1 MVERLIE
8 LSARHKWIVFG
19 VVLVLALWAADS
31 VRRTPLD
38 ALPDISDPQ
47 VIVYTEWMG
56 RSPDLVEDQITYP
69 LVRTLQSTPGVV
81 TVRGYSMFGMSF
93 TYALFGEGTDIYW
106 ARTRVLE
113 QLGRVQQLL
122 PPDVAPTLGPDASGV
137 GWVYQYVL
145 KDTSGR
151 LDLAELR
158 ALQDFTVRPA
168 LQAVPG
174 VAEVASL
181 GGFQRQ
187 YQIVIDPDRLVG
199 FGLTLGDVTRSV
211 RDANAEVGAR
221 VLELAGREYVLRG
234 RGYVKDLTDLE
245 RSVVSVGAG
254 GVPVRLGDVARV
266 QYGPDI
272 RRGAADYNGTGETVG
287 GIVVMRIG
295 SNALDVIRA
304 LETQI
309 ANLRLPDGVR
319 LIPTYNR
326 SELILGSVATLT
338 DTLVQ
343 QAIIVTI
350 ICLVFLFHARS
361 AMVVMIVLPL
371 SVLMSFIGIRYLGLT
386 SNIMSL
392 GGIAI
397 AIGELADAVIVLI
410 ENAHVRLA
418 AAPAGSDRRR
428 IIIDAC
434 KEVGRPI
441 FFSLLLIT
449 ISFLPIFTLAGQAGR
464 LFMPL
469 AYTKTFA
476 MFAAAMLSIT
486 LAPPLMVLLLRGRFR
501 TEATNPVSRLL
512 TTVYRPIAAVV
523 VRFRFLVVA
532 AAIVLMVAT
541 VPVFQRLGSEFMPPL
556 DEGTLLVMPTT
567 FPGISIEEARRA
579 LVAQDRIIMRFPE
592 VFSVHGKVG
601 RAETATDPAQLD
613 MIESVILLRPRGE
626 WPTCYT
632 PRWYS
637 TSAPD
642 WVKQT
647 VLRRVWPEQRSRTL
661 AELARDLDA
670 ALRMPGY
677 QMAISPPIR
686 TRIDMLTTG
695 VRTPV
700 GVKVFGDDLD
710 EIERISVRLEGLLR
724 EVPGTRSTFAER
736 QSGREYV
743 DIAPDRDAI
752 ARYGLTV
759 RDVQDVV
766 EAAIGGMP
774 VSHAIAGRSRFSI
787 NLRFAAD
794 WRSDPQA
801 LRALLVPV
809 PSTGSLVDIGGT
821 NAGAGAGARSAG
833 MAGSTAGGGSA
844 MAGMGG
850 GTRRAV
856 MPGAGAGSGS
866 GGMAGGIA
874 PPPMGGGSAAD
885 PEFLERWRQPSAS
898 VPLGQLADVRVTTGP
913 PMIKDEN
920 GVLVGYVFAD
930 IDQTERDLGGW
941 VDDAKAVV
949 AAQLSMPAGYRLQ
962 WTGQYEFLAEMEARL
977 RYVIPLTLIL
987 VVVLLYL
994 SMRGWPQTL
1003 LVLASLPFAIA
1014 GSVWLLAFKDYNLS
1028 TAVWVGMIA
1037 VAGVAAETGI
1047 VMVVYL
1053 DEAFAR
1059 YMREGRIRV
1068 PADVDAAVVEGA
1080 AARVRPLLMTVATTV
1095 LGLLPMLWESGVG
1108 ADVSARTA
1116 APVVGGLWSCM
1127 VLTLLVLPAGYAMW
1141 RRGQIRA
1148 SMVVAVSSG
1157 EVIPA
1162 RDVPL
1167 AEPPPPIEDFAP
1179 VDEVMPAQAEP
1190 SIDDLV
1196 AGDRATPS
1204 TNDSDTR
1211 ARPQDAA

>member
-8 LSARHKWIVFG
+8 LSAKHKWVVFG

-31 VRRTPLD
+31 VRKTPLD

-122 PPDVAPTLGPDASGV
+122 PPGVTPTLGPDASGV
-137 GWVYQYVL
+137 GWVYQYAL
-145 KDTSGR
+145 KDTTGR

-158 ALQDFTVRPA
+158 TLQDFTIRPA
-168 LQAVPG
+168 LQAVTG

-199 FGLTLGDVTRSV
+199 FGVTLSDITRSV

-234 RGYVKDLTDLE
+234 RGYVKELEDLE
-245 RSVVSVGAG
+245 SSVVAVGRG
-254 GVPVRLGDVARV
+254 GIPVRLRDVARV

-272 RRGAADYNGTGETVG
+272 RRGAADLNGTGETVG

-304 LETQI
+304 LEGQI
-309 ANLRLPDGVR
+309 ATLRLPDGVR
-319 LIPTYNR
+319 LIPTYDR
-326 SELILGSVATLT
+326 SELIVGAVNTLT
-338 DTLVQ
+338 NTLMQ
-343 QAIIVTI
+343 QAVIVTI

-361 AMVVMIVLPL
+361 ALIVMIVLPM
-371 SVLMSFIGIRYLGLT
+371 SVLMSFIAIRYLGLT

-397 AIGELADAVIVLI
+397 AVGELADAVIVLI

-418 AAPAGSDRRR
+418 AAPPGSDRKRV
-428 IIIDAC
+428 IVDAC

-476 MFAAAMLSIT
+476 MFAAAILSIT

-512 TTVYRPIAAVV
+512 SAVYRPVATLV
-523 VRFRFLVVA
+523 VRARVLVVL
-532 AAIVLMVAT
+532 AAIALMVAT

-556 DEGTLLVMPTT
+556 DEGSLLVMPTT
-567 FPGISIEEARRA
+567 FPGIAIEEARRA
-579 LVAQDRIIMRFPE
+579 LVAQNRTIMRFPE
-592 VFSVHGKVG
+592 VQSVHGKAG

-613 MIESVILLRPRGE
+613 MIESVVMLKPRE
-626 WPTCYT
+626 QWPTTYSA
-632 PRWYS
+632 RWHSPY
-637 TSAPD
+637 APD
-642 WVKQT
+642 WLKET
-647 VLRRVWPEQRSRTL
+647 LLRRVWPEQQARTL
-661 AELARDLDA
+661 AQLSRDLDD

-677 QMAISPPIR
+677 QMAIAPPIR

-700 GVKVFGDDLD
+700 GVKVFGENLD
-710 EIERISVRLEGLLR
+710 EIERISIHLEGLLR
-724 EVPGTRSTFAER
+724 QVAGTRSTFAER
-736 QSGREYV
+736 QTGREYV
-743 DIAPDRDAI
+743 DIVPDRAAI

-766 EAAIGGMP
+766 EAAVGGMP
-774 VSHAIAGRSRFSI
+774 VSTAIAGRARFSI
-787 NLRFAAD
+787 NLRVAAD
-794 WRSDPQA
+794 QRSDPEA

-809 PSTGSLVDIGGT
+809 PSTGALADLSGT
-821 NAGAGAGARSAG
+821 NTGAGASGAGAGLVG
-833 MAGSTAGGGSA
+833 LTAGSGG
-844 MAGMGG
+844 GMGG
-850 GTRRAV
+850 MGGVA
-856 MPGAGAGSGS
+856 S
-866 GGMAGGIA
+866 GGMASGLSQ
-874 PPPMGGGSAAD
+874 PPMGGTATSD
-885 PEFLERWRQPSAS
+885 PDFLEQWRQLAAS

-930 IDQTERDLGGW
+930 IDQTQRDLGGW

-949 AAQLSMPAGYRLQ
+949 AAQLTLPAGYRLQ

-977 RYVIPLTLIL
+977 RYVIPLTLVL
-987 VVVLLYL
+987 VVILLYL
-994 SMRGWPQTL
+994 SMQGWPQTF
-1003 LVLASLPFAIA
+1003 LVLSSLPFAVA
-1014 GSVWLLAFKDYNLS
+1014 GSVWLLSYMHYNLS
-1028 TAVWVGMIA
+1028 TAVWVGLIA
-1037 VAGVAAETGI
+1037 VAGVAAGTGI
-1047 VMVVYL
+1047 VMIVYL
-1053 DEAFAR
+1053 DEAFER
-1059 YMREGRIRV
+1059 HMREGRIRG
-1068 PADVDAAVVEGA
+1068 PADVDAAVIEGA
-1080 AARVRPLLMTVATTV
+1080 SARVRPLLMTVATTV
-1095 LGLLPMLWESGVG
+1095 FGLLPLLWESGVG

-1127 VLTLLVLPAGYAMW
+1127 VLTLLVLPAAYTMW
-1141 RRGQIRA
+1141 RRGQVRRA
-1148 SMVVAVSSG
+1148 M
-1157 EVIPA
+1157 
-1162 RDVPL
+1162 
-1167 AEPPPPIEDFAP
+1167 PPPPLVSDVPGADSASAPAAGGASDAPMPEQDAPPVVDGHATIASEDLP
-1179 VDEVMPAQAEP
+1179 V
-1190 SIDDLV
+1190 
-1196 AGDRATPS
+1196 TPS
-1204 TNDSDTR
+1204 PTKPDSEVTS
-1211 ARPQDAA
+1211 

>member
-19 VVLVLALWAADS
+19 IALVLAAWAVDS
-31 VRRTPLD
+31 VRKTPLD

-47 VIVYTEWMG
+47 VIVFTEWMG

-106 ARTRVLE
+106 ARTRILE

-122 PPDVAPTLGPDASGV
+122 PPDVTPTLGPDASGV

-145 KDTSGR
+145 KDESGR
-151 LDLAELR
+151 MDLAELR
-158 ALQDFTVRPA
+158 AFQDFTVRPA
-168 LQAVPG
+168 LQAVGG
-174 VAEVASL
+174 VAEVASV

-187 YQIVIDPDRLVG
+187 YQIILDPDRLVG
-199 FGLTLGDVTRSV
+199 YGLTLGDVTRSV

-234 RGYVKDLTDLE
+234 RGYVKDLADLE
-245 RSVVSVGAG
+245 KSVVTVGPG
-254 GVPVRLGDVARV
+254 GVPIRLGDVARV
-266 QYGPDI
+266 QFGPDI

-295 SNALDVIRA
+295 SNALEVIRA
-304 LETQI
+304 VEAQI
-309 ANLRLPDGVR
+309 ATLRLPDGVR
-319 LIPTYNR
+319 LIPTYDR
-326 SELILGSVATLT
+326 SELIIGSVDTLT
-338 DTLVQ
+338 NTLMQ
-343 QAIIVTI
+343 QAVIVTV

-361 AMVVMIVLPL
+361 ALIVMIVLPL

-418 AAPAGSDRRR
+418 AAPEGSDRRR
-428 IIIDAC
+428 VIVDAC

-464 LFMPL
+464 LFTPL

-476 MFAAAMLSIT
+476 MFAAAILSIT

-512 TTVYRPIAAVV
+512 STVYRPIAVLV
-523 VRFRFLVVA
+523 VRFRVVVVA
-532 AAIVLMVAT
+532 AAVVLMLAT

-556 DEGTLLVMPTT
+556 DEGSLLVMPTT
-567 FPGISIEEARRA
+567 FPGIAIEEARRA
-579 LVAQDRIIMRFPE
+579 LVAQDRIIMGFRE
-592 VFSVHGKVG
+592 VQSVHGKAG

-613 MIESVILLRPRGE
+613 MIESVIALRPRDR
-626 WPTCYT
+626 WPTRYT

-637 TSAPD
+637 AYAPD
-642 WVKQT
+642 WAKRA
-647 VLRRVWPEQRSRTL
+647 VLRRAWPEQQGRTM
-661 AELARDLDA
+661 AQLARDLDA

-677 QMAISPPIR
+677 QMAIAPPIR

-700 GVKVFGDDLD
+700 GIKVFGDDLT
-710 EIERISVRLEGLLR
+710 EIERISVDLEGMLR
-724 EVPGTRSTFAER
+724 QVPGTRSTFAER
-736 QSGREYV
+736 QTGREYV
-743 DIAPDRDAI
+743 DITPNREAI

-766 EAAIGGMP
+766 EAAVGGMP
-774 VSHAIAGRSRFSI
+774 VSTAIAGRARFSI
-787 NLRFAAD
+787 NLRLAAD
-794 WRSDPQA
+794 YRSDPQA

-809 PSTGSLVDIGGT
+809 ASTGSPVDPAAGG
-821 NAGAGAGARSAG
+821 NAGAGIGASAG
-833 MAGSTAGGGSA
+833 MGAAPGASASGGGMGAMGGKAQAAASAGMSAGIAQSSMAGSSPVG
-844 MAGMGG
+844 
-850 GTRRAV
+850 
-856 MPGAGAGSGS
+856 P
-866 GGMAGGIA
+866 
-874 PPPMGGGSAAD
+874 D
-885 PEFLERWRQPSAS
+885 LLEQWRQPGAS
-898 VPLGQLADVRVTTGP
+898 VPLGQLADVRVATGP

-930 IDQTERDLGGW
+930 IDQTQRDLGGW
-941 VDDAKAVV
+941 VNDAKAVV
-949 AAQLSMPAGYRLQ
+949 ASQLTLPAGYRLQ
-962 WTGQYEFLAEMEARL
+962 WTGQYEFLEAMQARL
-977 RYVIPLTLIL
+977 RVVIPLTLVL
-987 VVVLLYL
+987 VVALLYL
-994 SMRGWPQTL
+994 AMRGWPQTF
-1003 LVLASLPFAIA
+1003 LVLSSLPFALA
-1014 GSVWLLAFKDYNLS
+1014 GSVWLLAFMHYNLS
-1028 TAVWVGMIA
+1028 TAVWVGLIA

-1047 VMVVYL
+1047 VMIVYL
-1053 DEAFAR
+1053 DEAFVR
-1059 YMREGRIRV
+1059 YMQEGRILQ
-1068 PADVDAAVVEGA
+1068 PSDVDAAVVEGA
-1080 AARVRPLLMTVATTV
+1080 SARVRPLLMTVATTV
-1095 LGLLPMLWESGVG
+1095 LGLLPLLWEGGVG

-1127 VLTLLVLPAGYAMW
+1127 LLTLLVLPAAYAMW
-1141 RRGQIRA
+1141 RRAQVRSSIRT
-1148 SMVVAVSSG
+1148 VQ
-1157 EVIPA
+1157 
-1162 RDVPL
+1162 
-1167 AEPPPPIEDFAP
+1167 PP
-1179 VDEVMPAQAEP
+1179 AEP
-1190 SIDDLV
+1190 SDGDV
-1196 AGDRATPS
+1196 APSPGAEATPPS
-1204 TNDSDTR
+1204 GSND
-1211 ARPQDAA
+1211 RPEEPS

>member
-8 LSARHKWIVFG
+8 LSARHKWIVFSI
-19 VVLVLALWAADS
+19 VLVLTLWAADS
-31 VRRTPLD
+31 VRKTPLD

-93 TYALFGEGTDIYW
+93 TYALFNEGTDIYW

-113 QLGRVQQLL
+113 QLGRVEQLL
-122 PPDVAPTLGPDASGV
+122 PPDVTPTLGPDASGV
-137 GWVYQYVL
+137 GWVYQYVV
-145 KDTSGR
+145 KDSTGR
-151 LDLAELR
+151 MDLAELR

-168 LQAVPG
+168 LQAVAG
-174 VAEVASL
+174 VAEVASI

-187 YQIVIDPDRLVG
+187 YQIIIDPDRLVG
-199 FGLTLGDVTRSV
+199 FGLTLGDITRSV

-234 RGYVKDLTDLE
+234 RGYVKELADLE
-245 RSVVSVGAG
+245 QSVVTVGAG
-254 GVPVRLGDVARV
+254 GIPIRLGDVARV

-295 SNALDVIRA
+295 SNALQVIRA
-304 LETQI
+304 LEAQI
-309 ANLRLPDGVR
+309 ATLRLPDGVR
-319 LIPTYNR
+319 LIPTYDR
-326 SELILGSVATLT
+326 SELIVGSVDTLT
-338 DTLVQ
+338 NTLIQ

-350 ICLVFLFHARS
+350 ICLIFLFHARS
-361 AMVVMIVLPL
+361 ALVVMIVLPL
-371 SVLMSFIGIRYLGLT
+371 SVVMSFIGIRYLGLT

-418 AAPAGSDRRR
+418 AAPPESDRRR
-428 IIIDAC
+428 VIVDAC

-441 FFSLLLIT
+441 FFSLILIT
-449 ISFLPIFTLAGQAGR
+449 VSFLPIFTLAGQAGR

-476 MFAAAMLSIT
+476 MFAAAILSIT

-501 TEATNPVSRLL
+501 TEARNPVSRLL
-512 TTVYRPIAAVV
+512 STLYRPIAMFV
-523 VRFRFLVVA
+523 VRFRVLVVA
-532 AAIVLMVAT
+532 AAVVLMIAT
-541 VPVFQRLGSEFMPPL
+541 VPIFQRLGSEFMPPL
-556 DEGTLLVMPTT
+556 DEGSLLVMPTT

-579 LVAQDRIIMRFPE
+579 LVALDRIIMRFPE
-592 VFSVHGKVG
+592 VQSVHGKAG

-613 MIESVILLRPRGE
+613 MIESVIMLRPRDA
-626 WPTCYT
+626 WPTRYT
-632 PRWYS
+632 ERWYS
-637 TSAPD
+637 GRVPD
-642 WVKQT
+642 WLKNV
-647 VLRRVWPEQRSRTL
+647 VLRRLWPEQQARTL
-661 AELARDLDA
+661 AELARDLDT
-670 ALRMPGY
+670 ALRLPGY
-677 QMAISPPIR
+677 QMAIAPPIR

-700 GVKVFGDDLD
+700 GVKVFGEDLN
-710 EIERISVRLEGLLR
+710 EIERISVSLEGMLR
-724 EVPGTRSTFAER
+724 QVPGTRSTFAER
-736 QSGREYV
+736 QTGREYV

-774 VSHAIAGRSRFSI
+774 VSTAISGRSRFSI

-794 WRSDPQA
+794 QRSNPQA
-801 LRALLVPV
+801 LRALNVPV
-809 PSTGSLVDIGGT
+809 PSTGSLIGIGGT
-821 NAGAGAGARSAG
+821 NSGAGASAQRGGTVGSTSSGGGGMGGMGGGAAGAGAA
-833 MAGSTAGGGSA
+833 
-844 MAGMGG
+844 
-850 GTRRAV
+850 
-856 MPGAGAGSGS
+856 GS
-866 GGMAGGIA
+866 GGMAAGIT
-874 PPPMGGGSAAD
+874 PPAMGGGSAVD
-885 PEFLERWRQPSAS
+885 PQFLEQWRQPGAS
-898 VPLGQLADVRVTTGP
+898 VPLGQLADVRVNTGP

-930 IDQTERDLGGW
+930 IDHTQRDLGGW
-941 VDDAKAVV
+941 VDDAKAIV
-949 AAQLSMPAGYRLQ
+949 ASQLALPAGYRLQ
-962 WTGQYEFLAEMEARL
+962 WTGQYEFLEQMEARL
-977 RYVIPLTLIL
+977 RYVIPLTLVL
-987 VVVLLYL
+987 VVALLYL
-994 SMRGWPQTL
+994 SMRGWPQTF
-1003 LVLASLPFAIA
+1003 LVLSSLPFAVA
-1014 GSVWLLAFKDYNLS
+1014 GSVWLLAFMDYNLS
-1028 TAVWVGMIA
+1028 TAVWVGLIA

-1059 YMREGRIRV
+1059 YMREGRIQT

-1095 LGLLPMLWESGVG
+1095 LGLLPLLWESGVG

-1127 VLTLLVLPAGYAMW
+1127 FLTLLVLPAGYAMW
-1141 RRGQIRA
+1141 RRGQVRA
-1148 SMVVAVSSG
+1148 SMVVAAPPADAPRSS
-1157 EVIPA
+1157 EEQ
-1162 RDVPL
+1162 R
-1167 AEPPPPIEDFAP
+1167 
-1179 VDEVMPAQAEP
+1179 
-1190 SIDDLV
+1190 
-1196 AGDRATPS
+1196 
-1204 TNDSDTR
+1204 
-1211 ARPQDAA
+1211 